1 MLDYRRGIEN
11 GNWQRLWHFVP
22 DCPSY
27 PGRNFLTQRSKPD
40 EDELC
45 SRCWNLS
52 HNKAR
57 TRDDPARQ
65 R

>member
-11 GNWQRLWHFVP
+11 GNWQKLWHFVP
-22 DCPSY
+22 DCPNY
-27 PGRNFLTQRSKPD
+27 PGRNFCIQRTKPD

-52 HNKAR
+52 REGK
-57 TRDDPARQ
+57 
-65 R
+65 